1 MNPVTGAIFVLIIVL
16 LLIAAL
22 ILAGATRITGA
33 AGGAAG
39 GAARRGASVPP
50 ELYRGQMFTLHVRA
64 PWLEEIAAGRKT
76 IEGRAGPASKFERL
90 IGAPIILFSE
100 QRQIIVTVTAVRH
113 YPDLYSF
120 IDGEGFKK
128 TSPHLSSREETI
140 AAYHE
145 FYPDELVAER
155 GGMCAL
161 QIRYEREGDG
171 RGEPKTRSKAGM
183 SPGELA

>member
-1 MNPVTGAIFVLIIVL
+1 MNPVTGAIFVLVIVF

-22 ILAGATRITGA
+22 VLAGATKITGA
-33 AGGAAG
+33 AGGAA
-39 GAARRGASVPP
+39 AARRDAGIPP

-128 TSPHLSSREETI
+128 TSPHLPTREATI
-140 AAYHE
+140 EAYHE

-161 QIRYEREGDG
+161 QIRYEREDDG
-171 RGEPKTRSKAGM
+171 RGGSKNKAGKM
-183 SPGELA
+183 PGGLT